1 MLGCRDRDSPG
12 SGSSGSGRTCA
23 CAPPRD
29 LESRGYGALVPP
41 PIHPDSVVDPSESG
55 PRASDPDR
63 RWVPSEPFELRSP
76 SRASA
81 APCCGRGPHYDDLQG
96 ASQGSGVNIPGARR
110 AVVCAP
116 PLAYSGARVGE
127 QLLAESC
134 WNCDLGGV
142 SCERWRWVHRGP
154 WCLFRDRQVSVL
166 DLISRR
172 TIQHHR
178 HRAGCAERTDER
190 SSGTLRVLP
199 SPESRRAS
207 PAFGYDATRIAGSS
221 GRRDTLEA
229 RMSCPGTSVLYPRV
243 VCVLYARSWWNR

>member
-1 MLGCRDRDSPG
+1 MLRTRASLRRAAGCFARFGGEYPWCAARGGVCSPARLFR
-12 SGSSGSGRTCA
+12 SSG
-23 CAPPRD
+23 
-29 LESRGYGALVPP
+29 RGAARGIVL
-41 PIHPDSVVDPSESG
+41 
-55 PRASDPDR
+55 
-63 RWVPSEPFELRSP
+63 ELRP
-76 SRASA
+76 R
-81 APCCGRGPHYDDLQG
+81 
-96 ASQGSGVNIPGARR
+96 
-110 AVVCAP
+110 
-116 PLAYSGARVGE
+116 
-127 QLLAESC
+127 
-134 WNCDLGGV
+134 W
-142 SCERWRWVHRGP
+142 CELRPDRWRWVHRGP

-243 VCVLYARSWWNR
+243 VCVLYAHCAFPVESVNGTLTGWHRRTWSGTPFRGRGSRDK